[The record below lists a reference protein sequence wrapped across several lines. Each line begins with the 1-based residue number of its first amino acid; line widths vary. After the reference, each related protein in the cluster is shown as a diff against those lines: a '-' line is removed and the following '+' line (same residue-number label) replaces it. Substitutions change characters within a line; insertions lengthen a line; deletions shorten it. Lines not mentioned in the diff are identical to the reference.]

1 MKISRIPLL
10 LALLSLVLLGASGL
24 GVQLGWWAFP
34 VGFQI
39 LRWVVYCGLAA
50 VVVSLLCMAM
60 PTLRRGAWSMLVL
73 GLLIGAGVAFVPW
86 RMAQQAQALPRIHDI
101 SSDLD
106 NPPVFVAI
114 LPLRAAA
121 TNPATYGGPEIAA
134 EQRRGYPDIVPLQLA
149 MSPASAYAKALSL
162 MKKNGWEIVAD
173 DPAGGRIEA
182 TATTR
187 WFGFKDDVIVRV
199 LPAAGGSRLDMRSVS
214 RVGKSDVGT
223 NAKRIRDFFATITA
237 S

>member
-34 VGFQI
+34 VGFQM

-50 VVVSLLCMAM
+50 VVVSLLCMAA
-60 PTLRRGAWSMLVL
+60 PTLRRGAWSILVL

-86 RMAQQAQALPRIHDI
+86 QMSQQAQALPRIHDI

-106 NPPVFVAI
+106 NPPAFVAI
-114 LPLRAAA
+114 LPLRAGAA
-121 TNPATYGGPEIAA
+121 NPAEYGGPEIAA
-134 EQRRGYPDIVPLQLA
+134 AQRRAYPDIVPLKLA
-149 MSPASAYAKALSL
+149 VPTAEAYARALSVV
-162 MKKNGWEIVAD
+162 KKNGWEIVAD
-173 DPAGGRIEA
+173 DAASGRIEA

-199 LPAAGGSRLDMRSVS
+199 LAVADGSRIDVRSVS
-214 RVGKSDVGT
+214 RVGKSDVGA
-223 NAKRIRDFFATITA
+223 NARRIRDFFKAISA

>member
-1 MKISRIPLL
+1 
-10 LALLSLVLLGASGL
+10 
-24 GVQLGWWAFP
+24 
-34 VGFQI
+34 
-39 LRWVVYCGLAA
+39 
-50 VVVSLLCMAM
+50 VSLLCMAM